1 VTKARERLAVNKQR
15 SQKFHM
21 GRFSF
26 RKLNEVE
33 GKEQYRVEIL
43 ENMDAEVDI
52 ISASKTIRERIN
64 ISAKESLENGGT
76 ISHGLTR
83 DAQNH

>member
-1 VTKARERLAVNKQR
+1 VSKVRERLAVNKKI

-21 GRFSF
+21 EMFSF
-26 RKLNEVE
+26 NKLNEVE
-33 GKEQYRVEIL
+33 GKEQNRVEVL
-43 ENMDAEVDI
+43 ENMDAEIDI

-64 ISAKESLENGGT
+64 ISAKDSLENGGT

-83 DAQNH
+83 DAQNY